1 MFFRKCFVTLPSFL
15 LVHENPQL
23 FYISAWLSV
32 KGLSKLLCMRITRP
46 VETKIRMRG
55 TLVKLAWMRE
65 NVSTRESPHNARLA
79 GMLLLHGWQV
89 CYYLA
94 FKLHTS
100 YLLSKLLSCMPN
112 GRSVKTA
119 LFQLTTPCKDR
130 LSRREGTKIALIAHV
145 SSATWHPVPTTGR
158 PECSVCR
165 IKKENRWL
173 VNLPWK

>member
-1 MFFRKCFVTLPSFL
+1 M

-89 CYYLA
+89 CCYCTVGRYA
-94 FKLHTS
+94 TI
-100 YLLSKLLSCMPN
+100 LLSNCTLATCFQNFFPVCPMDDLLRQP
-112 GRSVKTA
+112 